1 MPKKRFVKAIVL
13 TLIICFA
20 LGIGAFLL
28 IRSGAIIPNASAAGT
43 YPVQGVDV
51 SSYQGKIDWAVL
63 ADQNLQFAFI
73 KATEGSSAVDPC
85 FRTNYQAAKDTDLRI
100 GAYHFFSYDS
110 AGKTQAENFI
120 SVVPAD
126 DTLLPPVVDVEF
138 YGNYAWYPPERETVR
153 RELDVLLALLEAHY
167 GKQPILY
174 ATEHAYRLFLSEGY
188 SDYDIWI
195 RDVFSSRRFRTEGI
209 GPSGNIPT
217 VQCWTAMQEMSAL
230 LTGTCFMAVRK
241 SLIAMRGPKS
251 KLFLQLRYPE
261 KRAQGIG
268 L

>member
-195 RDVFSSRRFRTEGI
+195 RDVFFQPSLSDGRDWTFWQYTDRAVLDGYAGDERFIDRNVFYGSQEVFDRYART
-209 GPSGNIPT
+209 
-217 VQCWTAMQEMSAL
+217 
-230 LTGTCFMAVRK
+230 K
-241 SLIAMRGPKS
+241 K
-251 KLFLQLRYPE
+251 
-261 KRAQGIG
+261 
-268 L
+268 